1 MTTKITAVG
10 YPATLDLAGLI
21 ALAITKPFKPVRV
34 DGALAE
40 VNKIAGD
47 QLITIWISGMLT
59 RAEIEEAKA
68 KIQADPH
75 IAKVIDG
82 WVDPDLG
89 RTVVDAVVCKSALTE
104 VGDQPTIRTGFDE
117 REGQFFAEA
126 RWPNTGVPRD
136 LVRATRFGSTLA
148 EAAEKLSRDFGLEV
162 AA

>member
-21 ALAITKPFKPVRV
+21 ALAITKPYKPARV

-68 KIQADPH
+68 KIQSDPH
-75 IAKVIDG
+75 IARVIDG
-82 WVDPDLG
+82 WADSGLG
-89 RTVVDAVVCKSALTE
+89 RTVVDAVICKSALAE
-104 VGDQPTIRTGFDE
+104 VSDAPKITTGFDE
-117 REGQFFAEA
+117 REQKFFAEA
-126 RWPNTGVPRD
+126 RWANTGIPRD
-136 LVRATRFGSTLA
+136 LVRATRFGETLE
-148 EAAEKLSRDFGLEV
+148 EATAKLSRDFGLAV